1 MEEYITIALPKGKL
15 FKRSLDL
22 LGKVGYSAEGVSEN
36 SRKLVIANEET
47 KVRFIITKTVEM
59 PKPQEPVRL
68 QPYNDSRDVSWI
80 GKQYHVNINRQ
91 PSDSLPMVKDET
103 GQQFV
108 DNYITMEV
116 SRQDGSKFYSHKFT
130 KKDFDKYLDD
140 DYRETGILE
149 GLVFDKA
156 DGDWLEFA
164 ASVCHPQTD
173 EYIPLIVRLSRMGQ
187 LTIQRDSQMDTS
199 PDESQ
204 KQEEKEQD
212 DEI

>member
-1 MEEYITIALPKGKL
+1 MKMNGIY
-15 FKRSLDL
+15 
-22 LGKVGYSAEGVSEN
+22 KVMMGC
-36 SRKLVIANEET
+36 LVLTLVACGN
-47 KVRFIITKTVEM
+47 KQKSNDIITKTVEM
-59 PKPQEPVRL
+59 PKPQGPVSL
-68 QPYNDSRDVSWI
+68 QPYNDSKEVNWI
-80 GKQYHVNINRQ
+80 GKKYQVTVNRHA
-91 PSDSLPMVKDET
+91 SDSLPMVKDET

-108 DNYITMEV
+108 DNFITMEV
-116 SRQDGSKFYSHKFT
+116 LRQDGSRFYRHKFT

-199 PDESQ
+199 PDEVQ
-204 KQEEKEQD
+204 KQPKEQD
-212 DEI
+212 EEDI

>member
-1 MEEYITIALPKGKL
+1 MKTNVIYTVMIGCLVA
-15 FKRSLDL
+15 SLMACGNKQKSND
-22 LGKVGYSAEGVSEN
+22 
-36 SRKLVIANEET
+36 
-47 KVRFIITKTVEM
+47 IITKTVEM

-80 GKQYHVNINRQ
+80 GKQYHVKINRQ

-103 GQQFV
+103 GQLFV

-204 KQEEKEQD
+204 KQEEKEQN